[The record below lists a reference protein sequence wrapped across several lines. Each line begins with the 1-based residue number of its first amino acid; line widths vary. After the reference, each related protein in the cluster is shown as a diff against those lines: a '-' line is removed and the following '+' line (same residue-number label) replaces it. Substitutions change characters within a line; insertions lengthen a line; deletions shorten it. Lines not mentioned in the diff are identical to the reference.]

1 MLGKHIDILI
11 PEPYQNSHNEILS
24 NKLKDY
30 IKMITYSKKGKSNK
44 INPKEVFAFGKNK
57 SRYLVPLNFKF
68 SLLPV
73 HDQNTA
79 LFIAKVIYEQV
90 ANNLEASKVCYLIS
104 SHKLVITHIT
114 TNAINMLGITQNLI
128 TSSTVEISKVFPE
141 LNDENLRED
150 LYDENITNDEYQQ
163 KVKKYLLERFQN
175 PRSIPFKK
183 NDENNNFLNRNQK
196 KENNS
201 GSLIK
206 DKDTNGKDVYNLDND
221 TFENS
226 ISSKKKMEYNL
237 EDRVNLSITDLTL
250 NGKSEGYIFK
260 LETIKPEIT
269 KEMNKHHNE
278 KESIH
283 DSSIALEK
291 IDMNYIPKD
300 NVLFDLDPKKGAF
313 RKNTNTSKIKN
324 YIQNEANNKLMSL
337 VNLLIKLVPKG

>member
-1 MLGKHIDILI
+1 MGICVIFGYSKAELLGKHIDILI
-11 PEPYQNSHNEILS
+11 PEPYQNSHSEILS

-44 INPKEVFAFGKNK
+44 IHPKEVFAFGKNK

-141 LNDENLRED
+141 ISDENLRED
-150 LYDENITNDEYQQ
+150 LYDENLTNDEYHE
-163 KVKKYLLERFQN
+163 KVKKHLLERFQQ
-175 PRSIPFKK
+175 PKSILYKK
-183 NDENNNFLNRNQK
+183 NDENNNFLVRNQK

-206 DKDTNGKDVYNLDND
+206 DKDTNGIN
-221 TFENS
+221 
-226 ISSKKKMEYNL
+226 
-237 EDRVNLSITDLTL
+237 
-250 NGKSEGYIFK
+250 
-260 LETIKPEIT
+260 
-269 KEMNKHHNE
+269 
-278 KESIH
+278 
-283 DSSIALEK
+283 
-291 IDMNYIPKD
+291 
-300 NVLFDLDPKKGAF
+300 
-313 RKNTNTSKIKN
+313 
-324 YIQNEANNKLMSL
+324 
-337 VNLLIKLVPKG
+337 